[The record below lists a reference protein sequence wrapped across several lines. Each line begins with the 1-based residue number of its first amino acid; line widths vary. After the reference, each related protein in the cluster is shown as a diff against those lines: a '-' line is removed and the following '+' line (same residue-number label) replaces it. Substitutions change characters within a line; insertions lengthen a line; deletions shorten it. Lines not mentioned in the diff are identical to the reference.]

1 MALAQFPART
11 PAGTPF
17 QGRALLGHAGEP
29 SSIDEELIRQLVNN
43 GYALTGDTMVLL
55 VNARE
60 GAQTRT
66 LFDARIA
73 QRAGVRRLIVAVDR
87 MERVGYEY
95 VVFKDVETRI
105 VALAGSFGITDVRCI
120 PVSTARGDMVAE
132 RGQGIDWYD
141 GPTLLEAIGQ

>member
-1 MALAQFPART
+1 MALAHFSART
-11 PAGTPF
+11 SAGTPL
-17 QGRALLGHAGEP
+17 QGAASPGRVGAP
-29 SSIDEELIRQLVNN
+29 SGIDEELIRQLVGN

-95 VVFKDVETRI
+95 VIFKDVEARLL
-105 VALAGSFGITDVRCI
+105 ALAGSFSITDVRCI

-132 RGQGIDWYD
+132 RGHAIDWYD
-141 GPTLLEAIGQ
+141 GPTLLEAIEQ